1 MFDLILSLLRNRY
14 KGFDLIIREKRGGVL
29 IIEKRFNNSAG
40 YIFLACKETL
50 EIASFKDLYR
60 SYVEF
65 VNKVARGMFKEVEL
79 IVAYK
84 DISGD
89 VESTVEAYNDA
100 HTERKPIQLMR
111 VA

>member
-14 KGFDLIIREKRGGVL
+14 KDFDLITREKRGDVL
-29 IIEKRFNNSAG
+29 IIEKRFNGTAG
-40 YIFLACKETL
+40 FIFLACKETL
-50 EIASFKDLYR
+50 DIDSFKDLYR
-60 SYVEF
+60 SYIQF

-84 DISGD
+84 DSSGD
-89 VESTVEAYNDA
+89 VESAVEAYNDA

>member
-1 MFDLILSLLRNRY
+1 LFDLILSLLRNKY
-14 KGFDLIIREKRGGVL
+14 KEFNLVTKEKRGDVL
-29 IIEKRFNNSAG
+29 IIEKRFDNSAG

-50 EIASFKDLYR
+50 EIDSFKDLYR

-84 DISGD
+84 DTSGD
-89 VESTVEAYNDA
+89 VESTVEAYNNT

-111 VA
+111 VV

>member
-1 MFDLILSLLRNRY
+1 MLSLLRNRY
-14 KGFDLIIREKRGGVL
+14 KDLDLVIREKRDDVL
-29 IIEKRFNNSAG
+29 IIEKKFNDTAG
-40 YIFLACKETL
+40 YIFLAYKETL
-50 EIASFKDLYR
+50 DIGSFKDLYR

-79 IVAYK
+79 IVAYR
-84 DISGD
+84 DTSGD

-100 HTERKPIQLMR
+100 HAERKPIQLVC